1 MFLFSSSVFVCGI
14 WNSVQKSKQKTR
26 NNSNQQTNVGS
37 DPQTLASSSEIP
49 QKTSSSKARR
59 LRKLKLKTV
68 KRAEEATKT
77 NNETQEEEN
86 CEEKQLSPGDSGGK
100 MDLVIVMDEEDVRRA
115 GGVLSNEEVYF
126 SETSETAKKNAVELK
141 ENNAS
146 KSKTKNNNKSKGF
159 SLSNIFKTD
168 KNHNRTENSKPTVD
182 IMVVSET
189 INENSRC
196 QDITSAESPSII
208 STDINAISKNF
219 KEKNEN
225 IIKKNE
231 SETKVLTNNTDD
243 VQVQEHP
250 ITEENIRDNS
260 TSTTAKTITIIE
272 IETCPTSKIE
282 AAPNKP
288 PSPVL
293 DSNKAEVMD
302 LNEEKKNPPLNKLPR
317 KIFETKDTNDK
328 DLKKSVVRRRE
339 KERSPT
345 LSRSSSGSS
354 SRPISIFVVPPD
366 NVAQEAEAPEVDW
379 ESVSDLETRS
389 TDLTDD
395 DDVRPE
401 TLIHLPSNDLQ
412 TSAAVKDGRNGIVQ
426 VDDYELSVRDL
437 YTPFIDPE
445 EEARLRMF
453 LETLNLT
460 KSEEY
465 DDTSSSKSYGDSSST
480 TMSTSSPIPPTVAP
494 SDEIVIYRHM
504 KSHSV
509 AEPCFIPSRNQR
521 FLDVITEESSDPSDS
536 EKRHS
541 KQPWEDPDQ
550 IRKNNDISDI
560 PNDWYGSDEEPET
573 TSDEGG
579 IVSWRNGKK
588 LEDVDGVEVV
598 YLSDSEDGDDE
609 QSINTLVDEQDLSFQ
624 NKENIP
630 ELVVVHAMDN
640 KDVKRKVNMKPL
652 LEQQRP
658 GKISMNDKP
667 NENHTMEEIISILDS
682 TYEIN
687 KDLFIVPSHT
697 DNIKSDKGSNN
708 MIDVSKKKRVDTKV
722 DKNGFQ
728 NMLSGKVCTY
738 MIGPE
743 ISTPQI
749 VNYYTEQLDRNTTKP
764 NPDDEVPVPEVRSVP
779 AASPALSR
787 QGSSSSATS
796 QSTAKYNPQSP
807 MSSEAED
814 KSEPKRATKQKQ
826 TKNLYNPKSLT
837 SLSIDVIANL
847 AHGDFYLNKICGND
861 TSIFGCREANAGS
874 PNGRLTSLPPSGVS
888 TRRSSYFELE
898 GIHPPS
904 SRDMSP
910 SRPMLIQSPPP
921 SALTSPPVNDD
932 PWVGL
937 PTSMDPKLLVCLS
950 PSQSKNGLMTT
961 PKEASELLELHK
973 KFAERRGYHET
984 NASKRDSICSPRSCN
999 SPDLIRLD
1007 PYESNN
1013 SHVYTPELLKE
1024 AANLLALKEY
1034 RQSRFK
1040 SGKQSEPA
1048 TNGVTSDIVLKK
1060 KGDLSEVT
1068 SQRTKIAADSEDP
1081 DLNRSAGTSR
1091 LLALIQ
1097 EHPAP
1102 HSDNTACP
1110 VVQRDNM
1117 SDNRVQ
1123 LHRYSGSYISEWLT
1137 ISENVLS
1144 NGDISRS
1151 TNGINGGQEQRQFE
1165 ADKYK
1170 ISKQGDIAI
1179 IQTRDDRAK
1188 LPPRPRV
1195 ERPKSLPP
1203 AGIPA
1208 LNPSGGELF
1217 REQMYN
1223 EYMNKV
1229 AERSERRQQKV
1240 IKISSLPS
1248 STQKTEPEAE
1258 KNPQTANQL
1267 ECEFM
1272 TKARERMSKLG
1283 IDLDGGEQPQEN
1295 GEEKSPEELPKHLQ
1309 EFMELAAAVPL
1320 AEEPSGESM
1329 CVIT

>member
-1 MFLFSSSVFVCGI
+1 MH
-14 WNSVQKSKQKTR
+14 KSKQKSK
-26 NNSNQQTNVGS
+26 NNNNQQANIET
-37 DPQTLASSSEIP
+37 DPQKLVALDTQ

-68 KRAEEATKT
+68 KRAEEVAKT
-77 NNETQEEEN
+77 NEETQEEDKCN
-86 CEEKQLSPGDSGGK
+86 EEPNSPDSGDK
-100 MDLVIVMDEEDVRRA
+100 IDLVIVMDEEEVRRA
-115 GGVLSNEEVYF
+115 GGVVLNEEMYY
-126 SETSETAKKNAVELK
+126 SENSFNGETVPKNAVELK
-141 ENNAS
+141 ENNSS
-146 KSKTKNNNKSKGF
+146 KSKTKKNNKSKGF

-168 KNHNRTENSKPTVD
+168 KNHNRTENLKPTTET
-182 IMVVSET
+182 IVSET
-189 INENSRC
+189 NNENSTY
-196 QDITSAESPSII
+196 QEKPLAETPNII
-208 STDINAISKNF
+208 STDVNEISTNF
-219 KEKNEN
+219 IEEFKISNKPDESTN
-225 IIKKNE
+225 IP
-231 SETKVLTNNTDD
+231 NNTKDSEIVD
-243 VQVQEHP
+243 NIFSEEHIEVSSP
-250 ITEENIRDNS
+250 NTK
-260 TSTTAKTITIIE
+260 TTTFTIIE
-272 IETCPTSKIE
+272 IETCPKSKIE
-282 AAPNKP
+282 EIPNKSS
-288 PSPVL
+288 SPVL
-293 DSNKAEVMD
+293 DVNKSEAMD
-302 LNEEKKNPPLNKLPR
+302 LTEVKQNPPLQKLPR
-317 KIFETKDTNDK
+317 KMYETKDTHDK
-328 DLKKSVVRRRE
+328 EIRKSVVRRRE

-345 LSRSSSGSS
+345 LSKSSSGSN

-366 NVAQEAEAPEVDW
+366 NVAEETEAPEVDW

-401 TLIHLPSNDLQ
+401 TLVHLPSNDLH

-445 EEARLRMF
+445 EEAKLRQF

-465 DDTSSSKSYGDSSST
+465 DDTSSTKSYGDSSST

-504 KSHSV
+504 KSHCV

-521 FLDVITEESSDPSDS
+521 YLDVITEESSDPSDS
-536 EKRHS
+536 ERRHS
-541 KQPWEDPDQ
+541 RQPWEDPDQ
-550 IRKNNDISDI
+550 IRKNNEIPEI

-609 QSINTLVDEQDLSFQ
+609 QSINTLVDEKDMALQ

-630 ELVVVHAMDN
+630 ELVVVHAVDN
-640 KDVKRKVNMKPL
+640 KDIKRKVNLKPL

-658 GKISMNDKP
+658 GKISVDNLQ
-667 NENHTMEEIISILDS
+667 NEKHAMDEIISILDS

-687 KDLFIVPSHT
+687 KDLFIVQSHANNHNT
-697 DNIKSDKGSNN
+697 DKVSTNLK
-708 MIDVSKKKRVDTKV
+708 DVPKKKKVDTQSS
-722 DKNGFQ
+722 DISGFQ
-728 NMLSGKVCTY
+728 NTFSGKVCTY
-738 MIGPE
+738 IINPE

-749 VNYYTEQLDRNTTKP
+749 VNYYTEQLDRNTTKT
-764 NPDDEVPVPEVRSVP
+764 NSDEEIPVPEVRSVT

-796 QSTAKYNPQSP
+796 QSTAKYNPAQSP

-814 KSEPKRATKQKQ
+814 KSDIKIVAKKKQ
-826 TKNLYNPKSLT
+826 TKKVYNPKTLT

-847 AHGDFYLNKICGND
+847 AHGEFYLNKICGND
-861 TSIFGCREANAGS
+861 TSIFGCREGNAGS
-874 PNGRLTSLPPSGVS
+874 PNGKLTSLPPSGLS

-898 GIHPPS
+898 GIHPSS

-937 PTSMDPKLLVCLS
+937 PTSTDPKLLVCLS
-950 PSQSKNGLMTT
+950 PSQSKDTLMTT
-961 PKEASELLELHK
+961 PKEASELLELHR
-973 KFAERRGYHET
+973 KFVERRGYHET
-984 NASKRDSICSPRSCN
+984 NTSKRNSICSPRSCN

-1007 PYESNN
+1007 PYESNK
-1013 SHVYTPELLKE
+1013 SQIYTPELLIE

-1040 SGKQSEPA
+1040 SGVKSEPA
-1048 TNGVTSDIVLKK
+1048 TSGEISGRVLKK
-1060 KGDLSEVT
+1060 SGLSEVT

-1110 VVQRDNM
+1110 VKQRDNM

-1137 ISENVLS
+1137 ISENVLT
-1144 NGDISRS
+1144 NGDVTN
-1151 TNGINGGQEQRQFE
+1151 TNGVNGVHEQRQFE

-1188 LPPRPRV
+1188 LPPRPRS

-1203 AGIPA
+1203 AGLPTSS
-1208 LNPSGGELF
+1208 PSGGELF

-1248 STQKTEPEAE
+1248 STPKSEPETD

-1267 ECEFM
+1267 ESEFM

-1283 IDLDGGEQPQEN
+1283 IDLDGEEQPQEN

-1309 EFMELAAAVPL
+1309 EFMELAATAPL
-1320 AEEPSGESM
+1320 AEEPSGELM